1 MMASNILL
9 QKFETIMNLRKD
21 NKMGHGNII
30 WRCAFEDEQQM
41 QESIVTRKRIK
52 CYAFP
57 QNYSIGNLWVNES
70 ISMILLNPR

>member
-30 WRCAFEDEQQM
+30 NGAFEDEQQM

-57 QNYSIGNLWVNES
+57 QNCSSSNL
-70 ISMILLNPR
+70 

>member
-30 WRCAFEDEQQM
+30 NGAFEDEQQM

-57 QNYSIGNLWVNES
+57 QNYSIGNL
-70 ISMILLNPR
+70 